1 MKKYYYLGEEYDSL
15 DAANV
20 AASNHKTKMET
31 QPSEFIKIKE
41 VTGSDESGWT
51 ISSTTLTD
59 NEILAIHSTSDKHYS
74 VSSIHHGDNEIGLTA
89 AEAIAEIDRL
99 MKKYGSWARVDII
112 TLIEDLATETDMT
125 AFLESSEVE

>member
-1 MKKYYYLGEEYDSL
+1 MPAGEPGEGDGEGGDH
-15 DAANV
+15 DAKWQHGLFV
-20 AASNHKTKMET
+20 PEQSET
-31 QPSEFIKIKE
+31 P
-41 VTGSDESGWT
+41 V
-51 ISSTTLTD
+51 
-59 NEILAIHSTSDKHYS
+59 HSQNGKQ
-74 VSSIHHGDNEIGLTA
+74 HHGDNEIGLTA